1 MKGKALS
8 ILLYVTAAAIS
19 CQNAPVT
26 EENPGEDGS
35 PIIEFS
41 DPKFLE
47 ALLRPCIP
55 YPDMNGDG
63 RISEKEAASIFAISC
78 SSFEIKDYTIVEQ
91 IAESIREEYGDIVE
105 YR

>member
-1 MKGKALS
+1 MLITMPFALS
-8 ILLYVTAAAIS
+8 WQSHKITKKP
-19 CQNAPVT
+19 QNPGIKKVLPVT

-47 ALLRPCIP
+47 ALLRPCIALLRPCIP

-78 SSFEIKDYTIVEQ
+78 NS
-91 IAESIREEYGDIVE
+91 GDIVE

>member
-1 MKGKALS
+1 MTKKP
-8 ILLYVTAAAIS
+8 
-19 CQNAPVT
+19 QNPGIKKVLPVP

-78 SSFEIKDYTIVEQ
+78 NS
-91 IAESIREEYGDIVE
+91 GDIVE